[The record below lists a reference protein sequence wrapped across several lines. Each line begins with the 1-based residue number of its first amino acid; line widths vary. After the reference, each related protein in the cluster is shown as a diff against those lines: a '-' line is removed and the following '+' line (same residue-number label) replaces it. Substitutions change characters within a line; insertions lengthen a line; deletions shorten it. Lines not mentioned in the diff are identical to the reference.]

1 MFPALNDIEA
11 HITPERLNQ
20 GRQLF
25 TDGRV
30 TAPTIQRGGELI
42 TAVIPRAGSRP
53 LRVYVRTID
62 NGNGVTIAGECSCP
76 KKKNCE
82 HVAAVLL
89 QALADRHAVSDD
101 WDAGPPA
108 TRGKIRGQSRDT
120 VTTNGPNAPQAL
132 LYTLHIDALHV
143 LVETSVARRLKR
155 GGYSLMR
162 HFEPGRVNCLTP
174 ARFLQPV
181 DLELLGSLDRLP
193 RASGA
198 GIPRLDGP
206 QSARLLEALLAT
218 GRCYLEQ
225 TEHQAPLGQGPA
237 RRIAFH
243 WQMDEFGYQRPAWRI
258 TPAADLLLP
267 LSPPGISTAKTPH
280 AALWRAV
287 CQQRWPVNSRSTHPL
302 HQNNAT
308 RYTRP
313 WSGLGRTPRSRPCN
327 GPIWKPR
334 RGSGPCPACD

>member
-1 MFPALNDIEA
+1 M
-11 HITPERLNQ
+11 
-20 GRQLF
+20 
-25 TDGRV
+25 
-30 TAPTIQRGGELI
+30 
-42 TAVIPRAGSRP
+42 
-53 LRVYVRTID
+53 
-62 NGNGVTIAGECSCP
+62 
-76 KKKNCE
+76 
-82 HVAAVLL
+82 
-89 QALADRHAVSDD
+89 
-101 WDAGPPA
+101 
-108 TRGKIRGQSRDT
+108 
-120 VTTNGPNAPQAL
+120 
-132 LYTLHIDALHV
+132 
-143 LVETSVARRLKR
+143 ARRLKH

-181 DLELLGSLDRLP
+181 DLELLGALDRLP

-198 GIPRLDGP
+198 GLPLLDGP

-225 TEHQAPLGQGPA
+225 AEHQAPLGPGPA

-267 LSPPGISTAKTPH
+267 LSPPWYIDSKSAACGPLESGLP
-280 AALWRAV
+280 AALAYKLAIHPPV
-287 CQQRWPVNSRSTHPL
+287 APEQRDQVHQTLVEAWPDASLP
-302 HQNNAT
+302 
-308 RYTRP
+308 
-313 WSGLGRTPRSRPCN
+313 PCN